1 MIILDTNILS
11 ETLRPVPSDA
21 VRAWFDA
28 QALDNLYICAPVLA
42 EMRFGIERLAAGA
55 KQRRLSEAVDRLEH
69 QRYRG
74 RVLAFDAAAAMIYG
88 WIVAARQRSGRPM
101 GVLDGMIAAI
111 AIQHQAVVATRD
123 TRDFALPDLT
133 VVDPF
138 GFGK

>member
-1 MIILDTNILS
+1 MPD
-11 ETLRPVPSDA
+11 PA

-28 QALDNLYICAPVLA
+28 QALENLYICTPVLA
-42 EMRFGIERLAAGA
+42 EMRFGIDRLAIGA
-55 KQRRLSEAVDRLEH
+55 KQQRLKEAADQLEY

-74 RVLAFDAAAAMIYG
+74 RVLPFDATAALIYG
-88 WIVAARQRSGRPM
+88 RIVAARERSGRPL

-111 AIQHQAVVATRD
+111 AIQHNVVATRD